1 MIATLFQKISN
12 DSLEARKNHELEK
25 LSVLQLAIS
34 DIKNEKINK
43 RKELSD
49 EETEAVIAKQV
60 KQMKDALTD
69 FEKANREDLIS
80 KTKREIEILETYLPE
95 KLAEEEVEKIVKEII
110 EKSKPISPND
120 FGKIMGQIMKELKGR
135 ADGNLVQS
143 LVKKNLV

>member
-60 KQMKDALTD
+60 KQMKDALSD

-80 KTKREIEILETYLPE
+80 KTKKEIEILETYLPE

>member
-80 KTKREIEILETYLPE
+80 KTKKEIEILETYLPE